1 MNAPEK
7 PRRRP
12 RALREGE
19 TLVVRQA
26 GDPVKFRRL
35 AAKVLARRSRLKPV
49 SVARELAQSRL
60 RGGGR

>member
-19 TLVVRQA
+19 TLVVRHP
-26 GDPVKFRRL
+26 GDPAKFRRIAAEVRAHLPKPKRGESIARAL
-35 AAKVLARRSRLKPV
+35 AEA
-49 SVARELAQSRL
+49 RL
-60 RGGGR
+60 RNYR